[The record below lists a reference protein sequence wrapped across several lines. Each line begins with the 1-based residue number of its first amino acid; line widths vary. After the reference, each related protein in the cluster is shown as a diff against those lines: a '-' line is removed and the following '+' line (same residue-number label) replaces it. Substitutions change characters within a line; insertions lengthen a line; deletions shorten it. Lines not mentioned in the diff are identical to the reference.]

1 MLVSKQIIVGG
12 IALAAMVAGYS
23 AFVGYQAD
31 QLSQGFT
38 GIVESTDYAATTALE
53 LSNSASETSTA
64 LSARV
69 KGFDRIVSK
78 SEATQDSLKKA
89 RDAYSSHTQRVSE
102 SIAAMRA
109 ANVMDEVQ
117 AHVEIDRLLNELE
130 AANQGSAST
139 INANLK
145 KSASGANYLTKS
157 IAVNSK
163 SLVYIADQIS
173 SISGSINDLSTDSG
187 EIQSS
192 AANFSEQI
200 STNNKVLLTGA
211 IPLVVGIV
219 FGATVLARRI
229 ATPLTRVSQFAA
241 NIASGDLETNIKLN
255 TDRTDEF
262 GTLNQAMVKMRLRII
277 EDLENLTKASE
288 ASARL
293 QGALDVCSI
302 PVSFI
307 ELSGE
312 TSYVN
317 QSYPEFVEAY
327 PELQSECL
335 DEVIIE
341 YGDIKTPMLD
351 IDETTLI
358 RLSSSSFNIK
368 MMITPV
374 KNLDGQRTGT
384 IIEWIDN
391 TSQTTM
397 ANELEGVIS
406 LASQGVMD
414 RKIDKSKTRGYFT
427 RLADQ
432 LNTFTQTVDENLSEM
447 GDMVRALAQG
457 DLSEAAEHED
467 FSGQFGNLHHDI
479 KQTVQSLR
487 STVVGLMQD
496 SETVSQSVSTIASGN
511 MELSRRTE
519 EQSGDL
525 SSTAGSIQNLSNIVK
540 DNAASIRSASGL
552 SEEASKLA
560 IDGGQV
566 VDKTVEAMQN
576 ISEVSN
582 QVAEFVSLID
592 DIAFQTNLLAL
603 NASVEA
609 ARAGEQGRG
618 FSVVADEV
626 RTLALKSADSSK
638 HIRTLM
644 DDTLN
649 KVKAGSELA
658 NQSGEA
664 LQRIVERV
672 EDVDKFISIIASSGE
687 EQLQNIQVIDD
698 ALKRLDAAV
707 DQNRDLAVSTK
718 DSSETL
724 RAQVDQ
730 MRNRVGFFKV

>member
-1 MLVSKQIIVGG
+1 
-12 IALAAMVAGYS
+12 
-23 AFVGYQAD
+23 
-31 QLSQGFT
+31 
-38 GIVESTDYAATTALE
+38 
-53 LSNSASETSTA
+53 
-64 LSARV
+64 
-69 KGFDRIVSK
+69 
-78 SEATQDSLKKA
+78 
-89 RDAYSSHTQRVSE
+89 
-102 SIAAMRA
+102 MR
-109 ANVMDEVQ
+109 Q
-117 AHVEIDRLLNELE
+117 
-130 AANQGSAST
+130 
-139 INANLK
+139 
-145 KSASGANYLTKS
+145 
-157 IAVNSK
+157 
-163 SLVYIADQIS
+163 
-173 SISGSINDLSTDSG
+173 
-187 EIQSS
+187 
-192 AANFSEQI
+192 
-200 STNNKVLLTGA
+200 
-211 IPLVVGIV
+211 
-219 FGATVLARRI
+219 
-229 ATPLTRVSQFAA
+229 
-241 NIASGDLETNIKLN
+241 
-255 TDRTDEF
+255 
-262 GTLNQAMVKMRLRII
+262 RII
-277 EDLENLTKASE
+277 EDLENLTVASE
-288 ASARL
+288 SSARL
-293 QGALDVCSI
+293 QEALDVCSI

-312 TSYVN
+312 TGYVN

-327 PELQSECL
+327 PELRSEEL
-335 DEVIIE
+335 DEVLAT
-341 YGDIKTPMLD
+341 YGDIKTPILD
-351 IDETTLI
+351 IDSPTMI
-358 RLSSSSFNIK
+358 RLSSSNFSIK

-374 KNLDGQRTGT
+374 KNLSKQRTGT

-414 RKIDKSKTRGYFT
+414 RRIDNSKTRGYFT

-432 LNTFTQTVDENLSEM
+432 LNTFTQTVDENLNEM
-447 GDMVRALAQG
+447 GDMIRALANG
-457 DLSEAAEHED
+457 DLSLVVDHDD
-467 FSGQFGNLHHDI
+467 FSGQFGNLHKDI

-487 STVVGLMQD
+487 STVVGLMED
-496 SETVSQSVSTIASGN
+496 SETVSDSVSTIASGN
-511 MELSRRTE
+511 IELFRRTE
-519 EQSGDL
+519 EQADDL
-525 SSTAGSIQNLSNIVK
+525 NSTASSIQSLSNIVK
-540 DNAASIRSASGL
+540 DNAESIRSASGL

-638 HIRTLM
+638 HIRALM

-672 EDVDKFISIIASSGE
+672 EDVDKFITVIARSGE
-687 EQLQNIQVIDD
+687 EQLQNIQIIDD
-698 ALKRLDAAV
+698 TLKRLDVAV

-718 DSSETL
+718 DSSESL

-730 MRNRVGFFKV
+730 MRTRVSFFSV